1 MAQPY
6 RSERILIMDA
16 SAIAAAA
23 TANSQAQLQQE
34 VSVEVLKK
42 AIDIQA
48 NSAMQLIQAIPAP
61 AAAPAV
67 GGTAGGYVD
76 TWA

>member
-1 MAQPY
+1 
-6 RSERILIMDA
+6 MDA

-48 NSAMQLIQAIPAP
+48 QSAMQLVQAIPRPP
-61 AAAPAV
+61 AAV
-67 GGTAGGYVD
+67 GSTAGGVID